1 MSLELYLGSMFSGKS
16 SAVISAVRRNT
27 VIGIN
32 VLCITHKMDT
42 RYKENAI
49 VSHNGESFPAVA
61 VEELLPLLKTEEF
74 RIIEFIVIEEAH
86 FFPDLKQF
94 VITAV
99 DVLHKNVLCVGL
111 DGDFERK
118 PFGQI
123 LDLIPYCNKITKFKA
138 YCSICR
144 DGTEAC
150 FTHRI
155 SAESVDQVSIGG
167 ADQYQ
172 ALCRSHY
179 LDRMI
184 ARLCTDEEKMKDYL
198 RQNVLPISSNHFE
211 YLNLL
216 LEHVPLNK
224 SGMYLIDAYP
234 IGSSV

>member
-1 MSLELYLGSMFSGKS
+1 MFSGKS
-16 SAVISAVRRNT
+16 SAVIAAIRRNA
-27 VIGIN
+27 VIG
-32 VLCITHKMDT
+32 VQTLCITHKMDT

-61 VEELLPLLKTEEF
+61 VEELLPLLKTAEF

-99 DVLHKNVLCVGL
+99 DVLKKNVLCVGL

-123 LDLIPYCNKITKFKA
+123 LDLIPYCNNIKKFKA
-138 YCSICR
+138 LCSICK

-167 ADQYQ
+167 TDQYQ
-172 ALCRSHY
+172 ALCRPHY

-184 ARLCTDEEKMKDYL
+184 ARLCTDEEKMKAYL

-211 YLNLL
+211 YLNLI
-216 LEHVPLNK
+216 LEHAPLNK
-224 SGMYLIDAYP
+224 CDVYLKDAYP
-234 IGSSV
+234 MATITI